1 METYA
6 QVKRTPG
13 KAAKVILRQT
23 PPANWDDSEERELEK
38 LAHGASVL
46 AWKSLSQIDKDK
58 ADECRKRMLEEMK
71 SSR

>member
-13 KAAKVILRQT
+13 KAATVTLLQT
-23 PPANWDDSEERELEK
+23 PPADWDDSEEKELAK

-46 AWKSLSQIDKDK
+46 AWESLTQINKTK
-58 ADECRKRMLEEMK
+58 AAECRKRMLEEIK
-71 SSR
+71 SSH

>member
-13 KAAKVILRQT
+13 KAPKVILRQT
-23 PPANWDDSEERELEK
+23 PPKDWDDSEEQELAK

-46 AWKSLSQIDKDK
+46 AWKSLSQINKKK
-58 ADECRKRMLEEMK
+58 AAECRKRMLEEIK
-71 SSR
+71 SSH